1 MIPIGVGRPC
11 YKLRLGLASW
21 LGRLGTQKK
30 LSDVYAIIDFERVRR
45 RGRRVLA

>member
-1 MIPIGVGRPC
+1 MIPIGVGRLC
-11 YKLRLGLASW
+11 YNLRLELANY